1 MISTPPF
8 SLCEGGRFHALLSKA
23 GLTGGARGRLTGVAL
38 LLAIGWLPVILLTA
52 TAGTLA
58 SGVDHPLVADL
69 GAWARALI
77 VVPILVFALVA
88 VSFPIIALLLA
99 KIVRA
104 GAADPVKAEP
114 YECGVKA
121 PTYALDT
128 RFSIRYYLI
137 AVLFVVFD
145 VETIFLFPW
154 AVMFEKLA
162 LFGFIE
168 MVVFLAI
175 LLVGYV
181 YAWRRGALEWA

>member
-1 MISTPPF
+1 MA
-8 SLCEGGRFHALLSKA
+8 HY
-23 GLTGGARGRLTGVAL
+23 
-38 LLAIGWLPVILLTA
+38 
-52 TAGTLA
+52 
-58 SGVDHPLVADL
+58 
-69 GAWARALI
+69 
-77 VVPILVFALVA
+77 VPILVFILVA
-88 VSFPIIALLLA
+88 ISFPIIALLLA
-99 KIVRA
+99 AVVRA

-121 PTYALDT
+121 PTLALDT

-154 AVMFEKLA
+154 AVMFERLA